1 MKVESLNYYHYTIV
15 FLFISYQWSVFKMI
29 IKMFD
34 LEGIIRRYKARVLKI
49 TTEIQ
54 RGEFILGKKKGP

>member
-1 MKVESLNYYHYTIV
+1 
-15 FLFISYQWSVFKMI
+15 MI